1 MVNFFSNAENILDA
15 ILILIPIVV
24 CIILVFKLVVPK
36 RPVLGIGLAGGVGAL
51 GYFLVKRRLRNA
63 FDVEKKIAEHNEMI
77 NEFKEKQKT
86 RYNAVVANKQVIE
99 TLTKQRK
106 KLAKNTEKHETELRL
121 IDEELKDR
129 KALNERLLKSSGVFS
144 ETVGKRSRER
154 DELLERFE
162 KQTGSPEIDRS
173 SQEKTRG
180 EISKI
185 EIDGYHLLEV

>member
-1 MVNFFSNAENILDA
+1 MVNFFSNAGNILDA

-36 RPVLGIGLAGGVGAL
+36 RPTLGIGLAGGVGLL
-51 GYFLVKRRLRNA
+51 GYFLVKRRLKNA

-77 NEFKEKQKT
+77 NEFKKKQKT
-86 RYNAVVANKQVIE
+86 RYNAVMANKQVIE

-129 KALNERLLKSSGVFS
+129 KALNEQLLKSSGVFL

-162 KQTGSPEIDRS
+162 KQTDSPEIDRS
-173 SQEKTRG
+173 PEKTKG